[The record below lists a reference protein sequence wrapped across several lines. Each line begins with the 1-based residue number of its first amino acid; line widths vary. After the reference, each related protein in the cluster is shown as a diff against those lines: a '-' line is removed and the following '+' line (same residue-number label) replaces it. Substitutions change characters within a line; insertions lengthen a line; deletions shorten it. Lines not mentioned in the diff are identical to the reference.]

1 VFTLLALQ
9 PSNEPI
15 IVRIID
21 PPPDI
26 VFDPTLPGLDRRVTL
41 HAVQRRE
48 QLLERLREQNLL
60 EARIAARPSDV
71 IVRNQ
76 IHGRYAG
83 AIVPTILARK
93 GC

>member
-1 VFTLLALQ
+1 MRLLVELADHIRDLGCHRGALSQ
-9 PSNEPI
+9 NLR
-15 IVRIID
+15 VAA
-21 PPPDI
+21 
-26 VFDPTLPGLDRRVTL
+26 RRVTL

-48 QLLERLREQNLL
+48 QLLERLRKQNLL